1 MLRTSPPEV
10 FLGKGFLKKCSKF
23 AGEHLCRSAISIK
36 LQSNFIEIKL
46 RHRCSPVNL
55 LHIFRTAFLKS
66 TSGGLHL
73 SAVPIRPVISNC
85 GMPTE
90 KVSEFVDFH
99 LKHIMQ
105 NGWSHIRDP
114 TDFINKIKNLKNIS
128 SKSILATADVGVDP
142 SISHESGLNAIKE
155 ALENRKYKS
164 VLTSDILKMLEFLL
178 KNNYLNLTEML
189 NNSCQVQ
196 QLGQNVHLTF

>member
-23 AGEHLCRSAISIK
+23 AGEHLCWSAISIK

-46 RHRCSPVNL
+46 RRRCSPVNL

-105 NGWSHIRDP
+105 NGWSH

-155 ALENRKYKS
+155 ALENRK
-164 VLTSDILKMLEFLL
+164 
-178 KNNYLNLTEML
+178 
-189 NNSCQVQ
+189 
-196 QLGQNVHLTF
+196 

>member
-105 NGWSHIRDP
+105 NGWSH

-128 SKSILATADVGVDP
+128 SNSILATADVGVDP

-178 KNNYLNLTEML
+178 KNNYLSLTEML

>member
-105 NGWSHIRDP
+105 NGWSH

-178 KNNYLNLTEML
+178 KNNYLSLTEML

>member
-105 NGWSHIRDP
+105 NGWSH

-164 VLTSDILKMLEFLL
+164 VFTSDILKMLEFLL
-178 KNNYLNLTEML
+178 KNNYLSLTEML

>member
-155 ALENRKYKS
+155 ALENINLSLLVIY
-164 VLTSDILKMLEFLL
+164 LKC
-178 KNNYLNLTEML
+178 LN
-189 NNSCQVQ
+189 
-196 QLGQNVHLTF
+196 FF